1 MPSRLEEATEA
12 TGSPPVSLNTG
23 SGNIAGMDRNKPN
36 ATKAKQC
43 KSFRKS
49 YTAEQVMKALADT
62 QGGMSIKKAAAKW
75 NVPRSS
81 LQVFH
86 RKGTYEPNCRPGPSS
101 ILAKAEE
108 GLLTEWM
115 IEMCR
120 RGTLLFVLLFS
131 MILVLLFCVTNKFD
145 LIDLIPISKNN
156 LLDVI
161 SQYFISI
168 FYANYYARYC
178 TWLYVVSELQF

>member
-1 MPSRLEEATEA
+1 MLQKLNSASRFE
-12 TGSPPVSLNTG
+12 
-23 SGNIAGMDRNKPN
+23 
-36 ATKAKQC
+36 
-43 KSFRKS
+43 S

-101 ILAKAEE
+101 ILTKAEE

-120 RGTLLFVLLFS
+120 RG
-131 MILVLLFCVTNKFD
+131 
-145 LIDLIPISKNN
+145 IPISKNN

-168 FYANYYARYC
+168 FYANYHALYC